1 MIIFPPSAHAPFTVQ
16 LLPQR
21 ERRQVYT
28 ILGGEPDQSRAQR
41 PYHDEGRAAHYR
53 LLCMGGR
60 KEEVEV

>member
-1 MIIFPPSAHAPFTVQ
+1 MGEQSC
-16 LLPQR
+16 
-21 ERRQVYT
+21 T